1 MSDSEKVDSI
11 WCEYKKSR
19 IWKFLPAIG
28 SFVVV
33 GIWIVYNSILLNQEA
48 IRLDSILPIIE
59 AHRIDNILIGAIITA
74 FLGILTYF
82 ALTFLTKIYFLS
94 GTEDSELS
102 NLLKRAKMKMGI
114 DFNIHLRIHDEEGLN
129 IVTERNALFSSIV
142 MSRDAQT
149 AILEQQ
155 DKGEVVLA
163 GELSSLEGS
172 RPLLAICGF
181 AFIFGCAWMFLL
193 AKTNT
198 YDLVDMYGTTAVLTE
213 LVIPFILAFLGFH
226 LVLFRSRPKYIRS
239 EIKTIT
245 EYQISSTLARLI
257 VFEKLVLSDEE
268 IEKRMKLHRF
278 YLNPDLDNSELVE
291 TFPVIF
297 IVSMLIVHGI
307 LLHILGTGLVPNSL
321 VVPLFVLSFI
331 AAVLMSLLVTYKLNL
346 IGGSKPSTH
355 YELEQ
360 SSRDLE

>member
-1 MSDSEKVDSI
+1 MSGNEKVAPI

-19 IWKFLPAIG
+19 IWKKLPAIG

-33 GIWIVYNSILLNQEA
+33 VIWIVYNSILLNQEA

-82 ALTFLTKIYFLS
+82 ALAFLTKIYFLS
-94 GTEDSELS
+94 GTEDSELCD
-102 NLLKRAKMKMGI
+102 LLKRVKMKMGI
-114 DFNIHLRIHDEEGLN
+114 DFNIHLRIHDGEGLN
-129 IVTERNALFSSIV
+129 IVTERNALFSSIA

-149 AILEQQ
+149 AIIDQQ

-163 GELSSLEGS
+163 GEVSSLEGT

-181 AFIFGCAWMFLL
+181 AFIFGCAWMFLIT
-193 AKTNT
+193 KPVII
-198 YDLVDMYGTTAVLTE
+198 DVVDMYGSIAFLTE
-213 LVIPFILAFLGFH
+213 ASIPFILAFLGFH
-226 LVLFRSRPKYIRS
+226 LVLFRSRPKYTRS

-245 EYQISSTLARLI
+245 EYQISSTLARSI

-268 IEKRMKLHRF
+268 IEKRMKHLRF
-278 YLNPDLDNSELVE
+278 NLNQYLDNSELVE

-297 IVSMLIVHGI
+297 IVSILIVLGI
-307 LLHILGTGLVPNSL
+307 LIPILGTGFVPNSFVL
-321 VVPLFVLSFI
+321 PLFALSFI
-331 AAVLMSLLVTYKLNL
+331 AAVLMSLLFTYKLNL
-346 IGGSKPSTH
+346 IGDSKPSPF

-360 SSRDLE
+360 SSRDQ

>member
-1 MSDSEKVDSI
+1 M
-11 WCEYKKSR
+11 
-19 IWKFLPAIG
+19 
-28 SFVVV
+28 VV
-33 GIWIVYNSILLNQEA
+33 GIWILHNSILLNQEA
-48 IRLDSILPIIE
+48 IRLDSILPFLE
-59 AHRIDNILIGAIITA
+59 AHRIDNILIGATVSA
-74 FLGILTYF
+74 FLGILAYF
-82 ALTFLTKIYFLS
+82 ILAFFTKRYFLS
-94 GTEDSELS
+94 VTEDNVLCD
-102 NLLKRAKMKMGI
+102 LLESAKTKMGI
-114 DFNIHLRIHDEEGLN
+114 DFNIHLRILDEEGLS
-129 IVTERNALFSSIV
+129 IVSERNALFSSIV

-163 GELSSLEGS
+163 GEVSSLEGT

-193 AKTNT
+193 AKTNI
-198 YDLVDMYGTTAVLTE
+198 YDLLVLYGSTVVLTE
-213 LVIPFILAFLGFH
+213 LVIPLILAALGFH
-226 LVLFRSRPKYIRS
+226 LVIYRSRPKFRRS

-245 EYQISSTLARLI
+245 EYQISSTMARLI

-291 TFPVIF
+291 TFPVIL
-297 IVSMLIVHGI
+297 IVSTLIVIGI
-307 LLHILGTGLVPNSL
+307 LFPILGTGLVPNSL

-346 IGGSKPSTH
+346 IGGSKPSTY
-355 YELEQ
+355 YELENNQ
-360 SSRDLE
+360 DD